1 MKQFLVLL
9 FVVSVTG
16 LTSCVKTVDVQHD
29 IHDTVYLSP
38 LKPDTFRTITIQID
52 TVIKYDN
59 HIDTVIQ
66 VRHDTLIL
74 IKTTT
79 DTLYR
84 YFLDTVYL
92 TKILHD
98 TITQMVYLHD
108 TVNNTRV
115 VIQHDT
121 IVQTNTVVVVDTV
134 YNYGSA
140 LGLNYPI
147 PATDSGFIFITF
159 DTVPGLTINNIEIVN
174 LQSYIPGSR
183 TDQTPPAY
191 SQVNNYLPVN
201 YPNNGW
207 MIHPV
212 GPMICNITIT
222 YTWTVPYYPAFM
234 FQTFDHQHSWNFQ
247 TSAKIGG
254 ANGAVFTSKA
264 VFNYID
270 LSSIFFIYIK
280 NHN

>member
-1 MKQFLVLL
+1 MKQILILL
-9 FVVSVTG
+9 FVVSFTG
-16 LTSCVKTVDVQHD
+16 FTSCIKTVDVQHNF
-29 IHDTVYLSP
+29 HDTVYLSP
-38 LKPDTFRTITIQID
+38 LKPDTFRTTATQID
-52 TVIKYDN
+52 TVIRYDN

-66 VRHDTLIL
+66 VRHDTMIL

-84 YFLDTVYL
+84 FYADTVYL
-92 TKILHD
+92 TRILHD
-98 TITQMVYLHD
+98 TVTKMVYLHD
-108 TVNNTRV
+108 TLNNTRTI
-115 VIQHDT
+115 IQHDT
-121 IVQTNTVVVVDTV
+121 VIRTNTVVVADTV

-140 LGLNYPI
+140 LGLNYPV
-147 PATDSGFIFITF
+147 PAKDSGFIFITF

-174 LQSYIPGSR
+174 LQSYVPGSG
-183 TDQTPPAY
+183 TDQTLPVY
-191 SQVNNYLPVN
+191 SQVSNYLPVY
-201 YPNNGW
+201 YPNDGW

-222 YTWTVPYYPAFM
+222 YSWTVPNYPAFM

-254 ANGAVFTSKA
+254 SNGTVFTSKA